1 MRMDT
6 INKEEAGDFVL
17 NDKKVIKAWAMFDW
31 ANSAY
36 ALVITTAVFPIYF
49 SAVVDDEF
57 VFLGRTM
64 RDDALL
70 AYSISFAY
78 IIIAFLLPILSGIA
92 DYGGKRLTF
101 MKAFTWLGG
110 LSCIS
115 LFFFFGMDYLWVGLA
130 GSILAL
136 IGFAGGQVFYN
147 SYLPVIVSED
157 KFDSVSA
164 KGFSYGYFGSVLL
177 LVVILAMITFHKQ
190 LGFANEGMVSRIGFV
205 LVGVWWLGWSQ
216 IPFRVLPQNS
226 SKGLDKNLIYRGFNE
241 LKLVFIS
248 LLKNLNT
255 SLFLISFFFY
265 IAGVMTVI
273 SMASVFGIEELN
285 FETAELI
292 QLIILLQ
299 LIGALGAW
307 VFSKIS
313 NAAGNKVSLVAIIL
327 IWTSV
332 CIASYFVASKGQFYF
347 IAATVGL
354 VMGGVQS
361 MSRSTYSKLI
371 PAEEGNTAS
380 YFSFFDVLEKTASS
394 VGLFCFGF
402 ISDYSG
408 SMRQSILALIIFFMI
423 GLVLLLMVKIPKV
436 KVGDQNLLD

>member
-1 MRMDT
+1 MDT
-6 INKEEAGDFVL
+6 INTVNDGDFEL

-49 SAVVDDEF
+49 SGVVEDNF
-57 VFLGRTM
+57 VFLGKEM

-78 IIIAFLLPILSGIA
+78 IIIALLLPILSGIA
-92 DYGGKRLTF
+92 DYGGKRLSF
-101 MKAFTWLGG
+101 MKGFTWLGS

-115 LFFFFGMDYLWVGLA
+115 LFFFYGMDYLWIGLA

-136 IGFAGGQVFYN
+136 IGFAGGQIFYN
-147 SYLPVIVSED
+147 SYLPVIVSKD

-164 KGFSYGYFGSVLL
+164 KGFSYGYFGSVFL
-177 LVVILAMITFHKQ
+177 LVVILVMITFYDQ
-190 LGFANEGMVSRIGFV
+190 LGFPNEGVASRWGFV
-205 LVGVWWLGWSQ
+205 LVGIWWLAWAQ
-216 IPFRVLPQNS
+216 IPFRVLPKNAS
-226 SKGLDKNLIYRGFNE
+226 KGVSKKIISKGLNE
-241 LKLVFIS
+241 LKLVLAS
-248 LLKNLNT
+248 LSKNWNT
-255 SLFLISFFFY
+255 SLFLVSFFFY

-273 SMASVFGIEELN
+273 SMASVFGIEELD
-285 FETAELI
+285 FKTTELI

-299 LIGALGAW
+299 IIGALGAW
-307 VFSKIS
+307 LFSKIS
-313 NAAGNKVSLVAIIL
+313 NAAGNKISLVLIIL

-332 CIASYFVASKGQFYF
+332 CIASYFVASKGQFYI

-371 PAEEGNTAS
+371 PANEGNTAS

-394 VGLFCFGF
+394 VGLLSFGL
-402 ISDYSG
+402 ISDYTG
-408 SMRQSILALIIFFMI
+408 SMRQSILALITFFMI
-423 GLVLLLMVKIPKV
+423 GLILLLFVKIKKEETIKV
-436 KVGDQNLLD
+436 A